1 MTSNIGT
8 RSIGDEKTVGFD
20 PELHEASYDTMK
32 KKIYK
37 ELKRLFNPELVNRI
51 DETIVFRALDNDDIR
66 QIVRLQFARLQKL
79 LADSGFEAE
88 LSEAALDHLAKVGYD
103 PTYGARPIKRLV
115 NKELSQRIAKKM
127 LTGEIKPDSKVKI
140 DYIDNDIRITAVV
153 KETVEISTK

>member
-1 MTSNIGT
+1 MLHQIILSA
-8 RSIGDEKTVGFD
+8 FF
-20 PELHEASYDTMK
+20 EL
-32 KKIYK
+32 
-37 ELKRLFNPELVNRI
+37 LNRI

-79 LADSGFEAE
+79 LEDKGLEAE
-88 LSEAALDHLAKVGYD
+88 LSDAALDHLAEVGYD

-127 LTGEIKPDSKVKI
+127 LTGEIEPDSKVKI
-140 DYIDNDIRITAVV
+140 DYIDNDIKISAVV